1 MPGPKKLG
9 PTQAGPNAP
18 APTKRGPT
26 QAGARKAGPA
36 EPAPRKPGRKRTGS
50 PDAGPAKGAA
60 PPARRN
66 RSTEEVRAQILEAA
80 AHLFAQ
86 QAPPTVTLRQI
97 AARADVQHSLII
109 RHFGSKAGL
118 VRAVVDRTAGAYAE
132 SVLRGDD
139 AADGF
144 VQAMRHLLENPVASA
159 AFVNA
164 QRSADQPRAVQR
176 SYPGATLHRQLLTD
190 AAGPQSRD
198 PRVVAAVGLTLA
210 AGWAMLEGW
219 ARVAFDLEA
228 MPIDELRN
236 EVAAMLRD
244 LIERGAD
251 LGPATPPSAARRR

>member
-1 MPGPKKLG
+1 V
-9 PTQAGPNAP
+9 
-18 APTKRGPT
+18 
-26 QAGARKAGPA
+26 
-36 EPAPRKPGRKRTGS
+36 
-50 PDAGPAKGAA
+50 
-60 PPARRN
+60 PARRH
-66 RSTEEVRAQILEAA
+66 RTTEAVRAQIVEAA

-86 QAPPTVTLRQI
+86 QAPSTVTLRQI

-144 VQAMRHLLENPVASA
+144 VQAMRHLLDNPVAAA
-159 AFVNA
+159 AFANA
-164 QRSADQPRAVQR
+164 QLSAERPRAVQR
-176 SYPGATLHRQLLTD
+176 SYPGATLHRQLLAD
-190 AAGPQSRD
+190 AAGPHSRD

-228 MPIDELRN
+228 MPIDEVRD

-251 LGPATPPSAARRR
+251 LDPAPPGAARRR